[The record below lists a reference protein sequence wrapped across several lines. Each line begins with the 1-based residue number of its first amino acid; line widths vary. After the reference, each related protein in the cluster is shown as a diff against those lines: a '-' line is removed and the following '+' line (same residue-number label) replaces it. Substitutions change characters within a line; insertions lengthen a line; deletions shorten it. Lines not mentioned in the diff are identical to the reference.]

1 MAATNVDTLAGTG
14 TSDRIARRRPITRPI
29 GWEGFWLRYGS
40 AITFVVNLSIFF
52 SIWEVVARSGAVSHL
67 LLPPVSEIVTETGKL
82 VQSGLLAKNLSFT
95 FKNFVVGFA
104 ISVVIGIPLGLALGA
119 SKTLDRILGPYLW
132 ALYSTPRLALLPL
145 ITVAIG
151 FGWESKVLLIFL
163 GAVFMIIMN
172 TWAGVKTVDTS
183 LVRAARVFGAN
194 RIQIFTKIVV
204 PFTMPFIAE
213 GLRLGITR
221 AIVTTLVA
229 EMLASSQGI
238 GYLVMRAADSF
249 NTAQMFSLIL
259 MLVIFSVG
267 VVTVM
272 RRVESWLAPWR
283 DVLNV

>member
-1 MAATNVDTLAGTG
+1 MAATNADTLAGTG

>member
-1 MAATNVDTLAGTG
+1 MAVINLNTLGGTG
-14 TSDRIARRRPITRPI
+14 TSEHVARRRPITRPI
-29 GWEGFWLRYGS
+29 GWEGFWLRYGN
-40 AITFVVNLSIFF
+40 AITFVINLSIFF

-67 LLPPVSEIVTETGKL
+67 LLPPVSEIVTETAKL
-82 VQSGLLAKNLSFT
+82 VQSGLLARNLSFT
-95 FKNFVVGFA
+95 FTNFVVGFA
-104 ISVVIGIPLGLALGA
+104 ISVIVGIPLGLALGA
-119 SKTLDRILGPYLW
+119 SRTLDRILGPYLW

-194 RIQIFTKIVV
+194 RIQIFTKVVV

-249 NTAQMFSLIL
+249 NTAQMFSLIM
-259 MLVIFSVG
+259 MLVFFSVG
-267 VVTVM
+267 AVTLM
-272 RRVESWLAPWR
+272 RRLESWLAPWR
-283 DVLNV
+283 DTPNV

>member
-1 MAATNVDTLAGTG
+1 MATANTLMNVEQVT
-14 TSDRIARRRPITRPI
+14 RRRPITRPI
-29 GWEGFWLRYGS
+29 GWEGFWIRYGS
-40 AITFVVNLSIFF
+40 AITFVINVSIFF

-67 LLPPVSEIVTETGKL
+67 LLPPVSEIISETLKL
-82 VQSGLLAKNLSFT
+82 VQSGLLAKNLQFT
-95 FKNFVVGFA
+95 ATNFVVGFA
-104 ISVVIGIPLGLALGA
+104 ISVVVGIPLGLALGA
-119 SKTLDRILGPYLW
+119 SKTMDRILGPYLW

-172 TWAGVKTVDTS
+172 TWAGVKTVDPS
-183 LVRAARVFGAN
+183 LVRAAQVFGAN
-194 RIQIFTKIVV
+194 RIQIFTQVVV

-238 GYLVMRAADSF
+238 GYLVMRSADSF
-249 NTAQMFSLIL
+249 NTAQMFSLIM
-259 MLVIFSVG
+259 MLVFFSVG
-267 VVTVM
+267 AVSAM

-283 DVLNV
+283 DVINV